1 MKMAKNIDAY
11 IQDFPK
17 NIQKILNQIRQ
28 TIQKLVPKAEITIS
42 YGIPTFKLF
51 GKNLV
56 HFAAWKNHIGFY
68 ATPSGN
74 KAFKKE
80 LTKFQGSKGSVHF
93 PLDRPMP
100 LGLVKKIVQFRVKE
114 VLKKIKK
121 LND

>member
-1 MKMAKNIDAY
+1 MKMAKNIDTY

-17 NIQKILNQIRQ
+17 NVQKILKQIRL
-28 TIQKLVPKAEITIS
+28 TIQKVAPKAESTIG
-42 YGIPTFKLF
+42 YGIPTFKLN

-80 LTKFQGSKGSVHF
+80 LSKFQGSKGSVHF

-100 LGLVKKIVQFRVKE
+100 LVLIKKIVQFRVKE
-114 VLKKIKK
+114 VFEKK
-121 LND
+121 

>member
-1 MKMAKNIDAY
+1 MKMAKNIDTY

-17 NIQKILNQIRQ
+17 NVQKILKQIRL
-28 TIQKLVPKAEITIS
+28 TIQKVAPKAEVTIG
-42 YGIPTFKLF
+42 YGIPTFKLN

-80 LTKFQGSKGSVHF
+80 LSKFQGSKGSVHF

-100 LGLVKKIVQFRVKE
+100 LVLIKKIVQFRVKE
-114 VLKKIKK
+114 VLKISTNYK
-121 LND
+121 